1 VPSIRFRLDD
11 PSIDAL
17 TARVRLEYGDNAR
30 ILSAS
35 EVRIGGVG
43 GFFARR
49 FVDVEVELPQAN
61 AGPTLP
67 AGGTVSPAAN
77 AAASPAANA
86 PANAPP
92 GAVGLEA
99 LLDAADLAERGAE
112 APPPAPSV
120 PAVSTQ
126 TDDFERLMVELRSYA
141 EVPIALPALVP
152 PAPAMVDEAGGLVL
166 FIGLGDDALVVAR
179 SLARTVRRSELRV
192 GGQIIFDDLRR
203 VDDRR
208 SASAA
213 RAQGVE
219 NDSVALVAWGVG
231 MGISGVA
238 GSMERLRSVIAD
250 QIWVVVDASRKP
262 ADTAAWVGMLRRAL
276 PVQAIA
282 VVHSVET
289 ATPDSVHGLGLPVG
303 WSDTVG

>member
-17 TARVRLEYGDNAR
+17 TARVRLEYGENAR

-35 EVRIGGVG
+35 EVRVGGFG

-49 FVDVEVELPQAN
+49 FVDVEVDLPQAN
-61 AGPTLP
+61 ANPKM
-67 AGGTVSPAAN
+67 PAAAVN
-77 AAASPAANA
+77 GPANGPLNA
-86 PANAPP
+86 PQ

-99 LLDAADLAERGAE
+99 LLDAADLAERGGQQA
-112 APPPAPSV
+112 PPAPQL

-126 TDDFERLMVELRSYA
+126 TDDFERLMVELRSYTD
-141 EVPIALPALVP
+141 VPIALPPVVH
-152 PAPAMVDEAGGLVL
+152 PAPAMIDEAGGLVV
-166 FIGLGDDALVVAR
+166 FVGLGDDALVVAR

-192 GGQIIFDDLRR
+192 GGQIIFDDMRR

-213 RAQGVE
+213 RAKGVE
-219 NDSVALVAWGVG
+219 NDSVALVAWGLG
-231 MGISGVA
+231 MGITGVA
-238 GSMERLRSVIAD
+238 DSIERLRFVIAD

-262 ADTAAWVGMLRRAL
+262 ADTAAWVGMLRAAF

-282 VVHSVET
+282 VVHGVET

>member
-17 TARVRLEYGDNAR
+17 TARVRLEYGENAR

-35 EVRIGGVG
+35 EVRVGGFG

-49 FVDVEVELPQAN
+49 FVDVEVDLPQA
-61 AGPTLP
+61 
-67 AGGTVSPAAN
+67 TVIPNMPAAAAG
-77 AAASPAANA
+77 AAASA
-86 PANAPP
+86 PQ

-99 LLDAADLAERGAE
+99 LLDAADLAERGGQQA
-112 APPPAPSV
+112 PPAPQV

-141 EVPIALPALVP
+141 EVPLALPPVVH
-152 PAPAMVDEAGGLVL
+152 PAPAMVDEAGGLVV
-166 FIGLGDDALVVAR
+166 FVGLGDDALVVAR

-192 GGQIIFDDLRR
+192 GGQIIFDDMRR

-213 RAQGVE
+213 RARGVE
-219 NDSVALVAWGVG
+219 NDSVALVAWGLG
-231 MGISGVA
+231 MGITGVA
-238 GSMERLRSVIAD
+238 DSIERLRFVIAD

-262 ADTAAWVGMLRRAL
+262 ADTAAWVGMVRAAF

-282 VVHSVET
+282 VVHGVET

>member
-1 VPSIRFRLDD
+1 LELFVPSIRLRLDD

-17 TARVRLEYGDNAR
+17 TARVRSEYGENAR

-35 EVRIGGVG
+35 EVRVGGFG

-61 AGPTLP
+61 AIPKM
-67 AGGTVSPAAN
+67 SAAT
-77 AAASPAANA
+77 ATGSATA
-86 PANAPP
+86 PQ

-99 LLDAADLAERGAE
+99 LLDAADQAERGGQA
-112 APPPAPSV
+112 PPAPQI
-120 PAVSTQ
+120 PEVSTQ
-126 TDDFERLMVELRSYA
+126 TDDFERLMVELRTYA
-141 EVPIALPALVP
+141 KAPAALQAAVQ
-152 PAPAMVDEAGGLVL
+152 PAPAMIDEAGGLVV
-166 FIGLGDDALVVAR
+166 FVGLGDDALVVAR

-192 GGQIIFDDLRR
+192 GGRIIFDDMRR

-213 RAQGVE
+213 RARGVE
-219 NDSVALVAWGVG
+219 NDSVALVAWGLG
-231 MGISGVA
+231 MGITGATDSID
-238 GSMERLRSVIAD
+238 RLRFVIAD

-262 ADTAAWVGMLRRAL
+262 ADTAAWVGMVRAAF

-282 VVHSVET
+282 VVHGVET

>member
-17 TARVRLEYGDNAR
+17 TARVRLEYGENAR

-35 EVRIGGVG
+35 EVRVGGFG

-49 FVDVEVELPQAN
+49 FVDVEVDLPQATAIPN
-61 AGPTLP
+61 M
-67 AGGTVSPAAN
+67 PAAT
-77 AAASPAANA
+77 AAAAAIA
-86 PANAPP
+86 PK

-99 LLDAADLAERGAE
+99 LLDAADLAERGGQQA
-112 APPPAPSV
+112 PPAPQV

-141 EVPIALPALVP
+141 EVPIALPPVVH
-152 PAPAMVDEAGGLVL
+152 PAPAMIDEAGGLVV
-166 FIGLGDDALVVAR
+166 FVGLGDDALVVAR

-192 GGQIIFDDLRR
+192 GGQIIFDDMRR

-213 RAQGVE
+213 RAKGVE
-219 NDSVALVAWGVG
+219 NDSVALVAWGLG
-231 MGISGVA
+231 MGITGVA
-238 GSMERLRSVIAD
+238 DSIERLRFVIAD

-262 ADTAAWVGMLRRAL
+262 ADTAAWVGMVRAAF

-282 VVHSVET
+282 VVHGVET

>member
-17 TARVRLEYGDNAR
+17 TARVRLEYGENAR
-30 ILSAS
+30 ILSAA
-35 EVRIGGVG
+35 EVRVGGFG

-49 FVDVEVELPQAN
+49 FVDVEVDLPQAGSSPSVP
-61 AGPTLP
+61 ATPASGPTTTP
-67 AGGTVSPAAN
+67 Q
-77 AAASPAANA
+77 
-86 PANAPP
+86 

-99 LLDAADLAERGAE
+99 LLDAADQAERGGQVA
-112 APPPAPSV
+112 PPAPQV
-120 PAVSTQ
+120 PAVSTS
-126 TDDFERLMVELRSYA
+126 TEDFERLMVELRTYA
-141 EVPIALPALVP
+141 EVPIALPATVP
-152 PAPAMVDEAGGLVL
+152 AAPAMVDEAGGLVL
-166 FIGLGDDALVVAR
+166 FVGLGDDALVVAR

-192 GGQIIFDDLRR
+192 GGQIIFDDMRR

-238 GSMERLRSVIAD
+238 SSMERLRSVIAD
-250 QIWVVVDASRKP
+250 QVWVVVDASRKP
-262 ADTAAWVGMLRRAL
+262 ADTAAWVGMLRGAL

-282 VVHSVET
+282 VVHGVET
-289 ATPDSVHGLGLPVG
+289 STPDSVHGLGLPVG